1 MSGLVKAA
9 VKTLIPPLFLQ
20 GLKSFLGR
28 KQWAGDF
35 GSWGEALGRSTGYQ
49 AKQILDKQI
58 KAQKRVFSGEF
69 AFERDTV
76 LFKEPDPDYKLL
88 ASFALA
94 ARAGPLVVV
103 DFGGALGST
112 FVQHRK
118 ELRLLGLQKWIVV
131 EQSHFVDAG
140 REHFQDSMLL
150 FEADLDAAMR
160 HQPTVLFASNVLQYL
175 ENPFEMLDRFVHSGV
190 PYLFLNKV
198 PLNDRPRNRLT
209 VQRVPASIYEA
220 SYPCWFFDE
229 ATLLHRPKSG
239 YELLWAFKNE
249 DQADVPSRFK
259 GFLFRKRPS

>member
-1 MSGLVKAA
+1 MSSLVKASL
-9 VKTLIPPLFLQ
+9 KSLIPPLVLQ
-20 GLKSFLGR
+20 VLKPFLGQ
-28 KQWAGDF
+28 KQWTGDF
-35 GSWGEALGRSTGYQ
+35 ASWGEALGRSTGYQ
-49 AKQILDKQI
+49 TGQILEKQI
-58 KAQKRVFSGEF
+58 KAQRSVLSGEF

-76 LFKEPDPDYKLL
+76 LFKEPDPDYKFL
-88 ASFALA
+88 ASLALV
-94 ARAGPLVVV
+94 ARAGPLVVL

-112 FVQHRK
+112 YVQHRN
-118 ELRLLGLQKWIVV
+118 ELKLLGLQKWIVV

-140 REHFQDSMLL
+140 REHFQDSTLH
-150 FEADLDAAMR
+150 FEADLDAALR